1 MALGLGL
8 GMGRQM
14 LLGLEMGMELELVL
28 ASVWDGYGLEVRMAM
43 WLGLET
49 RLDEEGLGEA

>member
-8 GMGRQM
+8 GTGMQK

-28 ASVWDGYGLEVRMAM
+28 GSVWDGYGLEVRMAM